1 MRNFYRIIRLI
12 VLITLFIPQYS
23 SAQKKG
29 PLKVD
34 AQAAG
39 QKFLPDVL
47 LVKFKSYA
55 ESPESAVSANA
66 LLTINGAVGY
76 ERLFKSFKTLP
87 SPKSNVPDLRTV
99 FRVFLA
105 PGSNVKAIAARLSA
119 DPRIEYAEPDYF
131 FSIDADPND
140 PFYPIQFQFPQVKA
154 PAAWDIATGDPT
166 VIVAIIDTGVDWDH
180 PDLASQIWVN
190 PGEDLNANGVFDW
203 PADSNGIDDD
213 ENGFIDDVIGWDFVT
228 GQTGDVYPGEDAV
241 VSDNDPMDF
250 HGHGTHVAGIASAAT
265 NNARGVASISYGITI
280 MPLRIGWTTSDGGG
294 LGLSS
299 WMALAYI
306 YAADNGAHVT
316 SLSFGNSKTV
326 LTAALA
332 AFKKGVVIVHAAGNG
347 DNEIISDALG
357 TVPWAISVAALT
369 DLDRKAWYSS
379 YGDWVTVSAP
389 GGDFSNDNRRGI
401 LSTVVTPSEFYGGND
416 YVEFSGTSMV
426 SPMVAGLVGLVK
438 SHFPEMSAAE
448 LMFQV
453 VETADNIDGVN
464 PSYIGKLGT
473 GRINALRALTTETVV
488 AAPKIHLSSVT
499 VINITGGDEDG
510 VLEAGE
516 SADIMVSF
524 ENTWGD
530 AINLSATLSST
541 DWAIS
546 IDDDASIFPNMPGL
560 TDLDN
565 NVTDNS
571 ADLFSVT
578 VNADAIPHTAEFSL
592 DLIADDYTA
601 TFEFQI
607 GVFQPLLFVD
617 DDHRDNNVES
627 YYTDTFND
635 LNLSYI
641 TVENFSDGNPPT
653 NMADFPLVIWGSEWA
668 FPSLDA
674 SDRAAIGTYLDG
686 GGNLLIAG
694 QDIGWDLND
703 PTTIFP
709 NEFFLSGGDSKT
721 WYQNYLRSTYIS
733 DDSNNDN
740 MVGVPGD
747 PIGDGLSF
755 SRLQP
760 GLITD
765 EQFPS
770 EISANTGASEVFTYT
785 GSPGNAGAVRYKNA
799 YGVVNFAFG
808 GIESITN
815 SEIRT
820 EIVRRSIAY
829 LTGLDVAFTELTDT
843 ETIENYTVTANVTAD
858 ASIASVTLW
867 WDVDGA
873 FPFNQITMTDNG
885 GGSYSAEIPA
895 QSPTGTEIEYFVLV
909 FDGAGSYNP
918 THTQSFHAG
927 PDNVAPVVELVES
940 QGNTINQAGPY
951 SFAISATDNIG
962 IDETSATLYYSING
976 GDEETAN
983 LSLENGLFT
992 GNITLEANMAMATGD
1007 IITYYF
1013 TVLDISS
1020 NSNESRL
1027 PETGT
1032 FMFEI
1037 TEEEL
1042 VEDFEGDVS
1051 DWNFGSIWELS
1062 TIAHLSDFSASTGSY
1077 PDNADD
1083 ALTYEGTFNFSTY
1096 ENAGLQFWARYGF
1109 DLGDICHVEMS
1120 RDGVNWTIIHSI
1132 SGLANWT
1139 LFQLAPPE
1147 FGGEGNE
1154 NVRIRF
1160 RMVSDGSGNN
1170 IGISIDDVFVTS
1182 GTVVGIEDEIISALP
1197 KEFSLAQ
1204 NYPNPFNPSTLI
1216 NYDIPKDSRVRLTVY
1231 NLRGQRVRTLVD
1243 GDKSAGRYSVNWDSK
1258 TESGDVMASG
1268 LYFYRIEA
1276 HHQKDG
1282 ATELFT
1288 DTKKMLLL
1296 R

>member
-1 MRNFYRIIRLI
+1 MRNLYRIIRLI

-47 LVKFKSYA
+47 LVKFKTYA
-55 ESPESAVSANA
+55 ESPESAASANA
-66 LLTINGAVGY
+66 LLTINGAVGH

-119 DPRIEYAEPDYF
+119 DPRIEYAEPDYI
-131 FSIDADPND
+131 FSIDGDPND
-140 PFYPIQFQFPQVKA
+140 PFYQFQFQFPQVSA
-154 PAAWDIATGDPT
+154 PDAWVIATGDPT

-180 PDLASQIWVN
+180 PDLKNNIWN
-190 PGEDLNANGVFDW
+190 NADEIDGNGL
-203 PADSNGIDDD
+203 DDD
-213 ENGFIDDVIGWDFVT
+213 DNGYTDDIRGWDFVT
-228 GQTGDVYPGEDAV
+228 GREDDAWPGEDAEDP
-241 VSDNDPMDF
+241 DNNPMDF

-265 NNARGVASISYGITI
+265 NNAVGVASISFGITI
-280 MPLRIGWTTSDGGG
+280 MPLRIGWMTPDGGG

-306 YAADNGAHVT
+306 YAANNGAHVT

-326 LTAALA
+326 LTGALY
-332 AFKKGVVIVHAAGNG
+332 AFNKGVVIVHAAGND
-347 DNEIISDALG
+347 DNEIIPDALG

-369 DLDRKAWYSS
+369 NLDRKAGYSS

-389 GGDFSNDNRRGI
+389 GGDALANGRGI
-401 LSTVVTPSEFYGGND
+401 LSTIVTPSDFYGGNS
-416 YVEFSGTSMV
+416 YVEFSGTSMS

-453 VETADNIDGVN
+453 VETADNIDVVN

-473 GRINALRALTTETVV
+473 GRINAYRALTETVV
-488 AAPKIHLSSVT
+488 APPKIRLSSVT
-499 VINITGGDEDG
+499 VFNITGGDGDG

-524 ENTWGD
+524 ENSWGD
-530 AINLSATLSST
+530 AINLSGTLSST
-541 DWAIS
+541 DWAIT
-546 IDDDASIFPNMPGL
+546 IDDNASIFPDMPGL
-560 TDLDN
+560 TDLNN

-592 DLIADDYTA
+592 DLTAVGYTE
-601 TFEFQI
+601 TLEFQI

-617 DDHRDNNVES
+617 DDHGDNNVES

-641 TVENFSDGNPPT
+641 TVENFSNGNPPA

-703 PTTIFP
+703 PTTVFV
-709 NEFFLSGGDSKT
+709 NEFFLSGGASKD
-721 WYQNYLRSTYIS
+721 WYENYLRSIYIS

-760 GLITD
+760 GLLTD

-829 LTGLDVAFTELTDT
+829 LTGLDVSFTELTDT
-843 ETIENYTVTANVTAD
+843 E
-858 ASIASVTLW
+858 
-867 WDVDGA
+867 
-873 FPFNQITMTDNG
+873 
-885 GGSYSAEIPA
+885 
-895 QSPTGTEIEYFVLV
+895 
-909 FDGAGSYNP
+909 
-918 THTQSFHAG
+918 
-927 PDNVAPVVELVES
+927 
-940 QGNTINQAGPY
+940 
-951 SFAISATDNIG
+951 
-962 IDETSATLYYSING
+962 
-976 GDEETAN
+976 
-983 LSLENGLFT
+983 
-992 GNITLEANMAMATGD
+992 
-1007 IITYYF
+1007 
-1013 TVLDISS
+1013 
-1020 NSNESRL
+1020 
-1027 PETGT
+1027 
-1032 FMFEI
+1032 
-1037 TEEEL
+1037 
-1042 VEDFEGDVS
+1042 
-1051 DWNFGSIWELS
+1051 
-1062 TIAHLSDFSASTGSY
+1062 
-1077 PDNADD
+1077 
-1083 ALTYEGTFNFSTY
+1083 
-1096 ENAGLQFWARYGF
+1096 
-1109 DLGDICHVEMS
+1109 
-1120 RDGVNWTIIHSI
+1120 
-1132 SGLANWT
+1132 
-1139 LFQLAPPE
+1139 
-1147 FGGEGNE
+1147 
-1154 NVRIRF
+1154 
-1160 RMVSDGSGNN
+1160 
-1170 IGISIDDVFVTS
+1170 
-1182 GTVVGIEDEIISALP
+1182 
-1197 KEFSLAQ
+1197 
-1204 NYPNPFNPSTLI
+1204 LI
-1216 NYDIPKDSRVRLTVY
+1216 
-1231 NLRGQRVRTLVD
+1231 
-1243 GDKSAGRYSVNWDSK
+1243 
-1258 TESGDVMASG
+1258 
-1268 LYFYRIEA
+1268 
-1276 HHQKDG
+1276 
-1282 ATELFT
+1282 
-1288 DTKKMLLL
+1288 
-1296 R
+1296 